1 LNEIHGLIDYEIGE
15 TSIPNGHA
23 LYTILKVQ
31 FNQTNRYLL
40 SQFNRSYY
48 EFQSVRSMCSCYSTS
63 NTRSGFNTL

>member
-23 LYTILKVQ
+23 LYTILKEQ

-40 SQFNRSYY
+40 SQFNRSYWSY
-48 EFQSVRSMCSCYSTS
+48 MNSRV
-63 NTRSGFNTL
+63 